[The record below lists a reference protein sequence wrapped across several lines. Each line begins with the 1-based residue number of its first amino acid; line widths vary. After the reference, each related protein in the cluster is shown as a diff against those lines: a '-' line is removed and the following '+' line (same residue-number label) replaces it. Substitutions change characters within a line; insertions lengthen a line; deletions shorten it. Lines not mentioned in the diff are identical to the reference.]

1 MLRNLH
7 VPDVCKFVFGFGFRR
22 LGVAWRHVWVRC
34 SERTTAAFMPED
46 STSLIQEVGALT
58 ADIPEAALWLLV
70 HAREPPKACRP
81 TLGSEAEAGAQ
92 EQRSKQTDQES
103 ARRIQS

>member
-1 MLRNLH
+1 
-7 VPDVCKFVFGFGFRR
+7 
-22 LGVAWRHVWVRC
+22 
-34 SERTTAAFMPED
+34 MPED

-81 TLGSEAEAGAQ
+81 TLGSEAEAGAE

-103 ARRIQS
+103 ARRRELMNCSCMTHDLRIKPMHTTSRL